1 MLMIEKKQILAKIEK
16 FVKQLNDNFSYLD
29 EVVLFY
35 IQENYEVEF

>member
-16 FVKQLNDNFSYLD
+16 FVKQLNENFSYLD
-29 EVVLFY
+29 EVVMLY